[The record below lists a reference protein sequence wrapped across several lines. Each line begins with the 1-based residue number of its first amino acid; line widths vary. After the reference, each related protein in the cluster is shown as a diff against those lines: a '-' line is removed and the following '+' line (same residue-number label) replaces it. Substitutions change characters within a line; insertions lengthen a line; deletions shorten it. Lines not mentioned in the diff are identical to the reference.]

1 MLQTRTI
8 ESATLGLLKSLMAHP
23 SLEPFYLVG
32 GTALALQLG
41 HRFSIDLDLFTHL
54 PFDKQKLFDS
64 LKQDYDMEIE
74 LTNNVISIG
83 YINDIKIDLVTVRY
97 TPQYPMHLIDG
108 VRMLDIKDIA
118 AMKLNAITQRGN
130 KKDFYDMYF
139 LLKKISLADM
149 LRAFEMKFQTQNTYQ
164 VVKSL
169 TYFADAD
176 EFSDP
181 IVFDKKLTWSKI
193 KASIS
198 KTVDTFLTTPPQ

>member
-8 ESATLGLLKSLMAHP
+8 EPATLGLLKSLMDQP
-23 SLEPFYLVG
+23 LLEPFYLVG

-41 HRFSIDLDLFTHL
+41 HRFSVDLDLFTHL
-54 PFDKQKLFDS
+54 PYDKDELFDV
-64 LKQDYDMEIE
+64 LREEYNMTIE
-74 LTNNVISIG
+74 LTNKVITIG
-83 YINDIKIDLVTVRY
+83 YINDVKIDLVNVRY
-97 TPQYPMHLIDG
+97 IPQYPMHTVEG

-139 LLKKISLADM
+139 LFKSLTLADM
-149 LRAFEMKFQTQNTYQ
+149 LTVFEEKFKTQNSYQ

-176 EFSDP
+176 VFNDP
-181 IVFDKKLTWSKI
+181 IVFDKKITWSKV
-193 KASIS
+193 KSSIN
-198 KTVDTFLTTPPQ
+198 KTVEKFLTELPQ

>member
-8 ESATLGLLKSLMAHP
+8 EPATLGLLKSLMTEP
-23 SLEPFYLVG
+23 ILEPFYLVG

-41 HRFSIDLDLFTHL
+41 HRFSVDLDLFTHL
-54 PFDKQKLFDS
+54 PYDKEMLFDS
-64 LKQDYDMEIE
+64 LKQNYNMTIE
-74 LTNNVISIG
+74 FTNNVITIG
-83 YINDIKIDLVTVRY
+83 YINEVKIDLVNVRY
-97 TPQYPMHLIDG
+97 TPQYPMHIIEG
-108 VRMLDIKDIA
+108 VRMLDIRDIA

-139 LLKKISLADM
+139 LFKKILLGDM
-149 LRAFEMKFQTQNTYQ
+149 LTDFEQKFKTQNTYQ

-169 TYFADAD
+169 TYFIDAD

-181 IVFDKKLTWSKI
+181 IVFDKKLTWGKV

-198 KTVDTFLTTPPQ
+198 RIVDAFLTTPPQ

>member
-8 ESATLGLLKSLMAHP
+8 EPTTLGLLKSLMNEP
-23 SLEPFYLVG
+23 LLEPFYLVG

-41 HRFSIDLDLFTHL
+41 HRFSVDLDLFTHF
-54 PFDKQKLFDS
+54 PYDKEMLFDS
-64 LKQDYDMEIE
+64 LKQNYNMTIE
-74 LTNNVISIG
+74 FTNNVITIG
-83 YINDIKIDLVTVRY
+83 YINDVKTDLVNVRY
-97 TPQYPMHLIDG
+97 TPQYPMHIIEG
-108 VRMLDIKDIA
+108 VRMLDIRDIA

-139 LLKKISLADM
+139 LFKKIPLGDM
-149 LRAFEMKFQTQNTYQ
+149 LTDFEKKFKTQNTYQ

-169 TYFADAD
+169 TYFIDAD

-181 IVFDKKLTWSKI
+181 IVFDKKLTWGKV

-198 KTVDTFLTTPPQ
+198 KLVDTFLTAPPQ

>member
-8 ESATLGLLKSLMAHP
+8 ESATLGLLKSLMAYP
-23 SLEPFYLVG
+23 LLEPFYLVG

-54 PFDKQKLFDS
+54 PFDKQQLFDG
-64 LKQDYDMEIE
+64 LKKDYNIEIE

-83 YINDIKIDLVTVRY
+83 YINDVKIDLVTVRY
-97 TPQYPMHLIDG
+97 TPQYPMHLIEG

-130 KKDFYDMYF
+130 KKDFYDVYF
-139 LLKKISLADM
+139 LFKKIPLADM
-149 LRAFEMKFQTQNTYQ
+149 LRDFEVKFQTQNTYQ

-176 EFSDP
+176 EFNDP
-181 IVFDKKLTWSKI
+181 IVFDKNLTWSKI